1 MSKRSKSRE
10 EPWQTK
16 LTVEDLKKIMAEAQP
31 HVKWAL
37 EVCFNLGT
45 RPGESELLS
54 LKWEDVDFERSEVSV
69 YATKTK
75 TSRKVPI
82 RPEFRERL
90 LQARE
95 DADSAYI
102 VSYRGKKVGSLRKAF
117 NTACERAGIT
127 YPVRM
132 YDIRHLFA
140 TTLLN
145 NNADLAAVSK
155 LMGHANTKMTADTY
169 YHYMRGEK
177 ERAVTLLPSLAV

>member
-1 MSKRSKSRE
+1 
-10 EPWQTK
+10 
-16 LTVEDLKKIMAEAQP
+16 MAEAQP

-37 EVCFNLGT
+37 EVYFNLGT

-54 LKWEDVDFERSEVSV
+54 LKWTNIDFQRNEVNV

-90 LQARE
+90 LQE
-95 DADSAYI
+95 QEYSDSEYV
-102 VSYRGKKVGSLRKAF
+102 VSYRGQKVGSLRKAF
-117 NTACERAGIT
+117 NAACERAGIT

-155 LMGHANTKMTADTY
+155 LMGHATTKMTADAY

-177 ERAVTLLPSLAV
+177 ERAVTLLPSLAL